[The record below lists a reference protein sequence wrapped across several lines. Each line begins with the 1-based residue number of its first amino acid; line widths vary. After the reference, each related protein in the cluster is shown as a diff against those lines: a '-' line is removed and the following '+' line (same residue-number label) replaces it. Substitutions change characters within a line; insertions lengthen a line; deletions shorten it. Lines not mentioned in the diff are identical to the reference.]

1 MTARPVVARR
11 AADASM
17 TLLKEVMERPL
28 DPGYAAAAA
37 ARAAEGGDPVRR
49 RRRVPVTVTLSVLA
63 GLVLVTGVVQLR
75 APRAVD
81 TAEQLREQISARTAE
96 VKTREDSI
104 VAADAEIAAAR
115 DAALAGTDTALLEQV
130 QALGVLAGTTAVT
143 GPGAVYTLDD
153 SLDSQDPVPGDPRS
167 PEEIAQGKVFDVD
180 LQQVVNGLW
189 AAGAEAVSVNG
200 HRLTSTSAIRA
211 AGDAILVDLRPL
223 ARPYVV
229 EAVGDPARMQTAFAR
244 SQAGRYLSS
253 LEQNH
258 GIQVAVS
265 GSEELRLEPAGRLGL
280 RYAEPVPVA
289 GASSAGP
296 SPTQEGTP

>member
-1 MTARPVVARR
+1 
-11 AADASM
+11 M

-37 ARAAEGGDPVRR
+37 ARAAEGADPVRR

-81 TAEQLREQISARTAE
+81 TAEQLREQITARTAE

-104 VAADAEIAAAR
+104 VATDAEIAAAR

-167 PEEIAQGKVFDVD
+167 AEEIAQGKVFDVD

-244 SQAGRYLSS
+244 SEAGRYLSS

-265 GSEELRLEPAGRLGL
+265 GAEELRLEPAGRLGL

-289 GASSAGP
+289 GTSSAGP

>member
-1 MTARPVVARR
+1 MSARPVVARR

-81 TAEQLREQISARTAE
+81 TAEQLREQITARTAE

-104 VAADAEIAAAR
+104 VATDAEIAAAR

-130 QALGVLAGTTAVT
+130 QALGRA
-143 GPGAVYTLDD
+143 
-153 SLDSQDPVPGDPRS
+153 RR
-167 PEEIAQGKVFDVD
+167 
-180 LQQVVNGLW
+180 
-189 AAGAEAVSVNG
+189 
-200 HRLTSTSAIRA
+200 HR
-211 AGDAILVDLRPL
+211 RP
-223 ARPYVV
+223 
-229 EAVGDPARMQTAFAR
+229 
-244 SQAGRYLSS
+244 
-253 LEQNH
+253 
-258 GIQVAVS
+258 
-265 GSEELRLEPAGRLGL
+265 
-280 RYAEPVPVA
+280 
-289 GASSAGP
+289 
-296 SPTQEGTP
+296 